1 MKPFA
6 KRMLALASA
15 AAITLTTLPAVCGT
29 ELDATPAEIAESWT
43 SMEAQSVD
51 TLVPAGA
58 RARTASAAAPL
69 TREGLSGMA
78 MNAYKSVTG
87 LTDEDLGEPIELFLD
102 TADPDVLNA
111 CQLGLVITN
120 TNGYFAPEDVVTRQD
135 FFTTATRL
143 LDAIGYPYC
152 NDIFVDLRDYD
163 DADALVAY
171 AVQPAQVMLYTGAIE
186 AESALEPNRPV
197 TAEEAV
203 MILDGIMSFYAD
215 WELDPVEPNRYLGEE
230 VAEFALNYVG
240 CRYVRGGKG
249 PNKFDCSGF
258 VYYVYKNFGYSLKP
272 GARNQWS
279 ILDGTIKKAD
289 LLPGDLLFF
298 SNNGRSG
305 GIFHVGIYIGDGQF
319 VHAANSRKG
328 VIVTDIDHAW
338 YANRYLG
345 AKRAIN

>member
-29 ELDATPAEIAESWT
+29 ELDAAPADITESWT
-43 SMEAQSVD
+43 SMEVHSVD
-51 TLVPAGA
+51 TLVPASA
-58 RARTASAAAPL
+58 RLRTASAPL
-69 TREGLSGMA
+69 TRAGLSGMA
-78 MNAYKSVTG
+78 MNAYKSITG
-87 LTDEDLGEPIELFLD
+87 LTDEDLGEPMELFLD

-152 NDIFVDLRDYD
+152 NDIFVDLSHYD

-186 AESALEPNRPV
+186 AESALEPTRPV

-203 MILDGIMSFYAD
+203 VILDGIMSFYAE

-249 PNKFDCSGF
+249 PSKFDCSGF
-258 VYYVYKNFGYSLKP
+258 VYYVYKNFGYTLNPSSQ
-272 GARNQWS
+272 NQWS
-279 ILDGTIKKAD
+279 ILGGTVKRGD
-289 LLPGDLLFF
+289 LLPGDVLFF
-298 SNNGRSG
+298 SRNSRSS

-328 VIVTDIDHAW
+328 VIVSGLDEEW

-345 AKRAIN
+345 AKRPIQ

>member
-15 AAITLTTLPAVCGT
+15 AAITLTTLPAVRGT
-29 ELDATPAEIAESWT
+29 ELDAAPADITESWT
-43 SMEAQSVD
+43 SMEVESVD
-51 TLVPAGA
+51 TLVPANA
-58 RARTASAAAPL
+58 RLRTASAAPL
-69 TREGLSGMA
+69 TRQGLSGMA

-87 LTDEDLGEPIELFLD
+87 LTDEDLGEPMELFLD
-102 TADPDVLNA
+102 TADTDVLNA
-111 CQLGLVITN
+111 SQLGLVITN

-135 FFTTATRL
+135 FFTTAARL
-143 LDAIGYPYC
+143 LDAVGYPYC
-152 NDIFVDLRDYD
+152 NDIFVDLSHYD

-171 AVQPAQVMLYTGAIE
+171 AVQPAKVVLYTGAID
-186 AESALEPNRPV
+186 ADAALEPNRPI

-203 MILDGIMSFYAD
+203 MILDGIMRFYAD

-240 CRYVRGGKG
+240 CRYVRGGQG
-249 PNKFDCSGF
+249 PSKFDCSGF

-298 SNNGRSG
+298 SSNGRSG

>member
-29 ELDATPAEIAESWT
+29 EVDATPAEIAESWT
-43 SMEAQSVD
+43 SMEAASVD
-51 TLVPAGA
+51 TLVPADA
-58 RARTASAAAPL
+58 RLRTASAATPL
-69 TREGLSGMA
+69 SREDLCGMV
-78 MNAYKSVTG
+78 MNAYRSVTG
-87 LTDEDLGEPIELFLD
+87 ITDEELGEPDGQFLD
-102 TADPDVLNA
+102 TTNADVLHA
-111 CQLGLVITN
+111 CTLGFVEPKLAGI
-120 TNGYFAPEDVVTRQD
+120 FAPNDIVPRQD
-135 FFTTATRL
+135 FFTTAAML
-143 LDAIGYPYC
+143 LEALGYPY
-152 NDIFVDLRDYD
+152 NDDISVELSA
-163 DADALVAY
+163 DADELMDY
-171 AVQPAQVMLYTGAIE
+171 AIQPAQVMRFTGAI
-186 AESALEPNRPV
+186 AEDAALEPNRPI

-203 MILDGIMSFYAD
+203 VILDGVMSFYAE

-240 CRYVRGGKG
+240 CRYVRGGQG
-249 PNKFDCSGF
+249 PSKFDCSGF